1 MKARSMIVI
10 GLVLVL
16 GITLISVPALAR
28 QAGSGLG
35 FGIGRLRGP
44 QSGLKDAAGVLGM
57 DVGSLCEQRL
67 EGKSLAHIA
76 ADKGLT
82 RESLAEKLVAIKAAS
97 LEKLVDEGKIDEDT
111 AVKFLDGLT
120 ERIEACIEKT
130 EVDHGLRQGAGAG
143 KTNYRL
149 NRQRTGAN
157 RGYGQCCPNQL
168 TKSSGK

>member
-57 DVGSLCEQRL
+57 DVGSLCEQSCL
-67 EGKSLAHIA
+67 LYTS
-76 ADKGLT
+76 
-82 RESLAEKLVAIKAAS
+82 
-97 LEKLVDEGKIDEDT
+97 
-111 AVKFLDGLT
+111 
-120 ERIEACIEKT
+120 
-130 EVDHGLRQGAGAG
+130 
-143 KTNYRL
+143 
-149 NRQRTGAN
+149 
-157 RGYGQCCPNQL
+157 
-168 TKSSGK
+168 